1 MMGFATVGAEPDVG
15 VEIGVG
21 GLVAEIGADEFI
33 EVAALFALGLGG
45 RAEEESESDR
55 CWPMS
60 APLGCQKEC
69 FARRRVLGFTR
80 RMIDML
86 VRLYDL
92 PESAGLYAEVA
103 GKGVTL
109 RRARAFEK
117 HSVAAFAK
125 AHFSEK
131 WVSEVEVAM
140 TRQPITCFIATRD
153 KKILGFACYD
163 TTQRGFFGPTGVSE
177 DARGL
182 GLGKAL
188 LFKALEGLRDIGYAY
203 AIIGGVG
210 PKEFYAKNCGAI
222 EIPGSDP
229 GTYIDL
235 LP

>member
-1 MMGFATVGAEPDVG
+1 
-15 VEIGVG
+15 
-21 GLVAEIGADEFI
+21 
-33 EVAALFALGLGG
+33 
-45 RAEEESESDR
+45 
-55 CWPMS
+55 
-60 APLGCQKEC
+60 
-69 FARRRVLGFTR
+69 
-80 RMIDML
+80 MIDML

-92 PESAGLYAEVA
+92 PDSSTLYQEIAA
-103 GKGVTL
+103 KGVTL

-117 HSVAAFAK
+117 HTVAEFAR
-125 AHFSEK
+125 ANFSPK

-140 TRQPITCFIATRD
+140 SRQPIACFIATRD
-153 KKILGFACYD
+153 KEILGFACYD

-177 DARGL
+177 KSRGL

-188 LFKALEGLRDIGYAY
+188 LMRSLEALREIGFAY

>member
-1 MMGFATVGAEPDVG
+1 
-15 VEIGVG
+15 
-21 GLVAEIGADEFI
+21 
-33 EVAALFALGLGG
+33 
-45 RAEEESESDR
+45 
-55 CWPMS
+55 
-60 APLGCQKEC
+60 
-69 FARRRVLGFTR
+69 
-80 RMIDML
+80 ML

-92 PESAGLYAEVA
+92 PSSTALDEGVA
-103 GKGVTL
+103 AHGVTL

-117 HSVAAFAK
+117 HTVAAFVR

-140 TRQPITCFIATRD
+140 TRQPISCFIAT
-153 KKILGFACYD
+153 KEKQILGFACYE
-163 TTQRGFFGPTGVSE
+163 TTQRGFFGPTGVVE
-177 DARGL
+177 TARGM

-210 PKEFYAKNCGAI
+210 PKEFYAKTCGAI